1 MTGRRRRTA
10 RFHELPK
17 VWLRHQAQNALAAL
31 GRLLRT
37 PLPTLMTVAMLGVA
51 IALPGGLFV
60 VTINIKALAVGW
72 EQDAALSAFLKPA
85 VTEADAERLAARL
98 RERTDVAEVGI
109 ITRDEAL
116 VEFRAYSGLDD
127 VLAGLPENPLP
138 VVLAIASRPTASD
151 AASLE
156 RLAAALEALPE
167 TDLVRHDA
175 DWVHRFQALVEL
187 AQRAVTILASVLG
200 FALLLVVGNTIR
212 LEIENRRDEIRIQE
226 LVGATNAFIRRPF
239 VYAGIWYGLLGG
251 LVACLLVVAG
261 LLSIQAPVSRVAGL
275 YQAEFPLIGLSLPVL
290 GAMLGGGTLLGYLG
304 SWLAVSWHLRA
315 IKPE

>member
-10 RFHELPK
+10 RLHELPK

-72 EQDAALSAFLKPA
+72 ERDAALSVFLVPS
-85 VTEADAERLAARL
+85 VVEADAERLAARL
-98 RERTDVAEVGI
+98 RERRDVAEVRVIG
-109 ITRDEAL
+109 RDEAL
-116 VEFRAYSGLDD
+116 AEFRAYSGLED
-127 VLAGLPENPLP
+127 VLAGLPGNPLP
-138 VVLAIASRPTASD
+138 VVLSIVPPPAAGD
-151 AASLE
+151 AAALE
-156 RLAAALEALPE
+156 GLAAALERLPE

-187 AQRAVTILASVLG
+187 AQRGVSILASVLG
-200 FALLLVVGNTIR
+200 LALLLIVGNTIR

-239 VYAGIWYGLLGG
+239 VYAGLWYGLLGG
-251 LVACLLVVAG
+251 LVACLLVIVG
-261 LLSIQAPVSRVAGL
+261 LLLIQAPVSRVASL
-275 YQAEFPLIGLSLPVL
+275 YQADFPLIGLSLPVL
-290 GAMLGGGTLLGYLG
+290 AAMLGTGTLLGYLG
-304 SWLAVSWHLRA
+304 SWLAVTWHLRA
-315 IKPE
+315 SKPE